1 MPEIKTFV
9 YFDLEATGL
18 KNAGKPRITEL
29 SLVAVNQQDVLG
41 KSKFFHFLT
50 SLCLDP
56 SISKLTPAFLIMI
69 VCTSEL
75 MLVFFLIFL
84 IFFFRYA

>member
-1 MPEIKTFV
+1 MPEIKTYV

-41 KSKFFHFLT
+41 KTNFFHFRT
-50 SLCLDP
+50 SLC
-56 SISKLTPAFLIMI
+56 
-69 VCTSEL
+69 
-75 MLVFFLIFL
+75 
-84 IFFFRYA
+84 FFFRTVMTKKFGS